1 MDVTNLLSFGFGR
14 KLPVILQSEAAE
26 CGLACIA
33 MVAGY
38 HGHKVDL
45 NTLRQRFSVSLRGST
60 LEQLMN
66 ISEKLLM
73 NTRALQLDL
82 EHMKQLQT
90 PCILHWNLNHFVV
103 LKAVGKKGIIIH
115 DPGAGQRLI
124 HWEEVSK
131 SFTGIALE
139 ITPSAAFQKKAE
151 ARKLGL
157 SSLWQTITG
166 LKRSFI
172 QVLFLALALEVFAL
186 AMPYFIQLTVDNV
199 VVNNDKDLLFVLGLG
214 FLLLTL
220 FKVLTDTIRSWVIL
234 FLRSHLGIQLVSNL
248 FRHLMRLPL
257 PWFQKRHIGDVVS
270 RFSSLGQV
278 NQMLSSGFIEG
289 LSDGLMAIV
298 TLIMMY
304 IYSPILATIA
314 LGAVALYCL
323 FRLVFYRPLRM
334 RTEESI
340 MMAAKEDTVF
350 IETVRAIQPLKVFNL
365 YGSYSPQL
373 AAFLRH

>member
-1 MDVTNLLSFGFGR
+1 MNVTSLLSFGFGR
-14 KLPVILQSEAAE
+14 RLPVVLQSEAAE

-38 HGHKVDL
+38 YGHKTDL
-45 NTLRQRFSVSLRGST
+45 NRLRQRFSVSLRGST

-82 EHMKQLQT
+82 EHMKQLRT

-103 LKAVGKKGIIIH
+103 LKSVSKKGIIIH
-115 DPGAGQRLI
+115 DPGSGQRFLS
-124 HWEEVSK
+124 WEEVSK

-139 ITPSAAFQKKAE
+139 VTPSAAFQQKKE
-151 ARKLGL
+151 TKKLGL
-157 SSLWQTITG
+157 SSLWQSITG
-166 LKRSFI
+166 LKRGFI

-186 AMPYFIQLTVDNV
+186 TMPYFIQLTVDNV

-220 FKVLTDTIRSWVIL
+220 FKVLTDTIRSWVVL

-289 LSDGLMAIV
+289 LSDGVMALV
-298 TLIMMY
+298 TLVMMY
-304 IYSPILATIA
+304 IYSPLLATVA
-314 LGAVALYCL
+314 LGAVVLYCI

-340 MMAAKEDTVF
+340 MMAAKEDTAF
-350 IETVRAIQPLKVFNL
+350 IET
-365 YGSYSPQL
+365 
-373 AAFLRH
+373 